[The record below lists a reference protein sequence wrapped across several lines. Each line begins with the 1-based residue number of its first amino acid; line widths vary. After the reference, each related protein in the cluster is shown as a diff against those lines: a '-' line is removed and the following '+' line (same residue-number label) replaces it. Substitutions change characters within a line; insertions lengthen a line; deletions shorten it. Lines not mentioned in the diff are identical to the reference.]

1 MSIQPA
7 SAKGMGHECGLPNP
21 SHLATRVPLAGPL
34 SLGPAEA
41 WQTTDAAVL
50 GPERL
55 NDIGAV
61 VAAMS
66 RTAESVTGFWP
77 SGGEALFERSLQG
90 AGRIQ

>member
-77 SGGEALFERSLQG
+77 SGGEA
-90 AGRIQ
+90 